1 MSSLTYN
8 IAPFCEHGPGS
19 TNSRWEEWRDQFVA
33 YLDLK
38 KVHDCDE
45 KHKALLCFGGP
56 DIRKIAKDVVVSDN
70 LMDNQYRA
78 TMEALDNYYSPRMS
92 LRYERL
98 KFRQMTFSPN
108 ERLDQ
113 FVVRLKTQAAMCSFG
128 DEVDSMVMD
137 QIVYATQNDD
147 KLRAKYLECDTTL
160 DEMLKIG
167 RTYETVNQQVHEIRF
182 KSPDNI
188 EVNAILN
195 ADNVHRTKKLSC
207 VRCSGNHTS
216 VDPLCPARGS
226 RCGVDL
232 RLIIDT
238 GADEDVLGIDDWTT
252 LKRVGF
258 EAYDIRK
265 GSDKIFQAYGSN
277 KPLIVLG
284 EVDAMIAVGE
294 QSCRTTFF
302 VIQDGKHSLLSG
314 QTAER
319 LGVVKFLRSLGNETF
334 PSIKG
339 MCASIKIDK
348 SIPPVRQGYRRI
360 PIPLEEITIL
370 KLKELMSQD
379 VIERVNEACEW
390 VSPCS
395 LNAKVQTRNVTIKVP
410 SNSEFVFVND

>member
-1 MSSLTYN
+1 
-8 IAPFCEHGPGS
+8 
-19 TNSRWEEWRDQFVA
+19 
-33 YLDLK
+33 
-38 KVHDCDE
+38 
-45 KHKALLCFGGP
+45 
-56 DIRKIAKDVVVSDN
+56 
-70 LMDNQYRA
+70 
-78 TMEALDNYYSPRMS
+78 
-92 LRYERL
+92 
-98 KFRQMTFSPN
+98 
-108 ERLDQ
+108 
-113 FVVRLKTQAAMCSFG
+113 MCSFG

-226 RCGVDL
+226 RCNRCNKLGHYARCCRGAKKPFQRQPKSIEGRKQRSDQQNHGSYANPKPKFVREVDDVTKSVEIRELFHLNGKRTTIAAVGGVDL

-302 VIQDGKHSLLSG
+302 VIQDGNIHS
-314 QTAER
+314 
-319 LGVVKFLRSLGNETF
+319 SL
-334 PSIKG
+334 
-339 MCASIKIDK
+339 DK
-348 SIPPVRQGYRRI
+348 R
-360 PIPLEEITIL
+360 
-370 KLKELMSQD
+370 
-379 VIERVNEACEW
+379 
-390 VSPCS
+390 
-395 LNAKVQTRNVTIKVP
+395 RNVW
-410 SNSEFVFVND
+410 EW